1 MARRSNR
8 QRSQT
13 RLRETDAELRPTVIL
28 SREWRPS
35 SFSNSLKCGS
45 GTWIVR
51 FVVLHFRLSFA
62 TKSSFGASVNCVR
75 SMSRTGRPPGL
86 SPANHR
92 QGKWARETIRM
103 PLYGANWGGQRVH
116 NFTPPQSLGLRTRG
130 QGCCRRMVGS
140 FTRSRKH
147 RYQMLTT
154 TMIWAEPMR
163 G

>member
-13 RLRETDAELRPTVIL
+13 RLRATDAGLRPTAIL

-35 SFSNSLKCGS
+35 SFSSSLKCDS
-45 GTWIVR
+45 GTWIAKP
-51 FVVLHFRLSFA
+51 VVLHFRLSFA

-75 SMSRTGRPPGL
+75 SMSRTDRPPGL

-103 PLYGANWGGQRVH
+103 PLYDANWDGQRVR

-130 QGCCRRMVGS
+130 QGCCHRMVGS
-140 FTRSRKH
+140 FTQSRNSRH
-147 RYQMLTT
+147 RM
-154 TMIWAEPMR
+154 PMMKTI
-163 G
+163 